1 MGSKQTNEERPSIEN
16 LFGEELVDGIS
27 TLLGC
32 QDVFQGDL
40 IHRTT
45 IQFTDKSL
53 EDTFEV
59 SYRIVIKRS

>member
-16 LFGEELVDGIS
+16 LFGEELVDGIA

-40 IHRTT
+40 IYKTT

-59 SYRIVIKRS
+59 SYRIVIKKP